1 MSEVVCDRAESL
13 VHLCRCLYAS
23 LYNRFCKLDKLSN
36 LVRRCVLVLKVSQ
49 LSAENVDIGAVVYV
63 EVDGAYTTGFRVF
76 FHHVG
81 VRSELSITESVLPL
95 TGLQDCGYH

>member
-1 MSEVVCDRAESL
+1 MACLVRLRLAVNMVIVPGIVSEVVCDRAESL

-49 LSAENVDIGAVVYV
+49 LSAENVPIG
-63 EVDGAYTTGFRVF
+63 RK
-76 FHHVG
+76 H
-81 VRSELSITESVLPL
+81 LPTL
-95 TGLQDCGYH
+95 LI